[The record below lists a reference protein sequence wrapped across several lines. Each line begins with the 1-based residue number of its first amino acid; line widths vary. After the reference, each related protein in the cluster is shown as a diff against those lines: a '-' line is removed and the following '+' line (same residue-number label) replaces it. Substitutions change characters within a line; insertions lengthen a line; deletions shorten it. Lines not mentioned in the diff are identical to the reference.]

1 MSAASRED
9 TSGGRSVRR
18 KSLDRPDETRRFP
31 NGIGTLVDIGPLAI
45 GRAILEPGWRWSTDL
60 KQAVGT
66 ELCQLH
72 HLHVLVAGRMAFQMA
87 DGKVHEFAP
96 GDVMDIPPGHD
107 AWVVGE
113 EPVVVFD
120 ISGNVT
126 DFGLPTSRA
135 RAVATML
142 MTDIVGSTKTAAEIG
157 DAAWKQRLGE
167 HNRAVR
173 RQIERFHG
181 REIKT
186 TGDGFLVVFDSAE
199 AALLSALAIR
209 DVMRDLGIEIRTG
222 VHTGEVEVLS
232 DDIRGIAV
240 HAAARIM
247 AAAQPSEVLAS
258 AVTRYLA
265 EGTAL
270 GFEDRGA
277 QALKGIETPL
287 QLFAVQKPRR
297 STE

>member
-1 MSAASRED
+1 MSGAPRED
-9 TSGGRSVRR
+9 GSRVRLIR
-18 KSLDRPDETRRFP
+18 WKSLDRPDETRHFP

-60 KQAVGT
+60 KSAVGT

-72 HLHVLVAGRMAFQMA
+72 HLHVLIAGRIAFEMA
-87 DGKVHEFAP
+87 DGEVYEFSP
-96 GDVMDIPPGHD
+96 SDVMDIPPGHD
-107 AWVVGE
+107 AWVVGD
-113 EPVVVFD
+113 EPAVLLD

-135 RAVATML
+135 RAVATLL
-142 MTDIVGSTKTAAEIG
+142 MTDIVGSTKMATEVG
-157 DAAWKQRLGE
+157 DAAWKQRLGD

-186 TGDGFLVVFDSAE
+186 TGDGFLAIFESAE
-199 AALLSALAIR
+199 SALRCALATRDAI
-209 DVMRDLGIEIRTG
+209 RDLGIEIRGG

-232 DDIRGIAV
+232 DDVRGIAV

-247 AAAQPSEVLAS
+247 AAAQPSEVLTS
-258 AVTRYLA
+258 AVTRALA
-265 EGTAL
+265 EGTGL
-270 GFEDRGA
+270 GFEDRGSH
-277 QALKGIETPL
+277 ALKGLETPL
-287 QLFAVQKPRR
+287 QLFRVARL
-297 STE
+297 S